1 MIGAIVNTLAAVVG
15 GLLGSL
21 LKKGIPER
29 FADLV
34 QKGLALCVLYIG
46 IKGSLV
52 GTNTLVTILS
62 LVLGA
67 ILGEL
72 LDIDRGIERLGAWAQ
87 RKLSKGGS
95 RLGEGFVTASL
106 LFCVGSMAVVGSLQS
121 GLTGNHETIFTKSML
136 DFVSAIILASTLGLG
151 VCLSGAFVLVY
162 QGAIVLLL
170 GRPRPQRLRGGGDEL
185 RGQSA
190 HRRPGPQYAGDS
202 QAQGGESPA
211 RHVPSHH
218 SLPLYEVNVRNN
230 RVHALRGGAAAIRRR
245 YL

>member
-1 MIGAIVNTLAAVVG
+1 MIGAIVNTLAAIVG

-72 LDIDRGIERLGAWAQ
+72 LNIDGAIERLGAWAQ

-162 QGAIVLLL
+162 QGAIVLLARWAAPILSDYVVAEMSCAGSLLIVAL
-170 GRPRPQRLRGGGDEL
+170 GLNMLGITKL
-185 RGQSA
+185 KVA
-190 HRRPGPQYAGDS
+190 NLL
-202 QAQGGESPA
+202 PA
-211 RHVPSHH
+211 MF
-218 SLPLYEVNVRNN
+218 LPIILC
-230 RVHALRGGAAAIRRR
+230 LFMK
-245 YL
+245 

>member
-1 MIGAIVNTLAAVVG
+1 MIGTLVNTLAAEVG

-72 LDIDRGIERLGAWAQ
+72 LNIDGAIERLGAWAQ
-87 RKLSKGGS
+87 GKLSKGGGS

-106 LFCVGSMAVVGSLQS
+106 LFCVGSMSVVGSLQS

-136 DFVSAIILASTLGLG
+136 DFVSAIILASSLGLG

-162 QGAIVLLL
+162 QGAIVLLARWAAPVLSDYVVAEMSCAGSLLIVAL
-170 GRPRPQRLRGGGDEL
+170 GLNMLGIAKL
-185 RGQSA
+185 KVA
-190 HRRPGPQYAGDS
+190 NLL
-202 QAQGGESPA
+202 PA
-211 RHVPSHH
+211 MF
-218 SLPLYEVNVRNN
+218 LPIILC
-230 RVHALRGGAAAIRRR
+230 LFMK
-245 YL
+245 

>member
-72 LDIDRGIERLGAWAQ
+72 MNIDGAIERLGAWAQ

-136 DFVSAIILASTLGLG
+136 DFVSAIILASSLGLG
-151 VCLSGAFVLVY
+151 VCLSGVFVFVY
-162 QGAIVLLL
+162 QGAIVLLARWAAPILSDYVVAEMSCAGSLLIVAL
-170 GRPRPQRLRGGGDEL
+170 GLNMLGITKLKVGNL
-185 RGQSA
+185 L
-190 HRRPGPQYAGDS
+190 
-202 QAQGGESPA
+202 PA
-211 RHVPSHH
+211 MF
-218 SLPLYEVNVRNN
+218 LPIILC
-230 RVHALRGGAAAIRRR
+230 LFMK
-245 YL
+245 

>member
-1 MIGAIVNTLAAVVG
+1 MIGTLVNTLAAVVG

-34 QKGLALCVLYIG
+34 QKGLALCILYIG

-136 DFVSAIILASTLGLG
+136 DFVSAIILASSLGLG

-162 QGAIVLLL
+162 QGAIVLLARWAAPVLSDYVVAEMSCAGSLLIVAL
-170 GRPRPQRLRGGGDEL
+170 GLNMLGIAKL
-185 RGQSA
+185 KVA
-190 HRRPGPQYAGDS
+190 NLL
-202 QAQGGESPA
+202 PA
-211 RHVPSHH
+211 MF
-218 SLPLYEVNVRNN
+218 LPIILC
-230 RVHALRGGAAAIRRR
+230 LFMK
-245 YL
+245 

>member
-72 LDIDRGIERLGAWAQ
+72 MNIDGAIE
-87 RKLSKGGS
+87 

-162 QGAIVLLL
+162 QGAIVLLARWAAPILSDYVVAEMSCAGSLLIVAL
-170 GRPRPQRLRGGGDEL
+170 GLNMLGITKIKVANL
-185 RGQSA
+185 L
-190 HRRPGPQYAGDS
+190 
-202 QAQGGESPA
+202 PA
-211 RHVPSHH
+211 MF
-218 SLPLYEVNVRNN
+218 LPIILC
-230 RVHALRGGAAAIRRR
+230 LFMK
-245 YL
+245 

>member
-106 LFCVGSMAVVGSLQS
+106 LFCVGSMSVVGSLQS

-136 DFVSAIILASTLGLG
+136 DFVSAIILGSSLGLG

-162 QGAIVLLL
+162 QGAIVLLARWAAPILSDYVVAEMSCAGSLLIVAL
-170 GRPRPQRLRGGGDEL
+170 GLNMLGVTKLKVGNL
-185 RGQSA
+185 L
-190 HRRPGPQYAGDS
+190 
-202 QAQGGESPA
+202 PA
-211 RHVPSHH
+211 MF
-218 SLPLYEVNVRNN
+218 LPIILC
-230 RVHALRGGAAAIRRR
+230 LFMK
-245 YL
+245 

>member
-1 MIGAIVNTLAAVVG
+1 MIGTLVNTLAAVVG

-136 DFVSAIILASTLGLG
+136 DFVSAIILASSLGLG

-162 QGAIVLLL
+162 QGAIVLLARWAAPILSDYVVAEMSCAGSLLIIAL
-170 GRPRPQRLRGGGDEL
+170 GLNMLGITRLKVGNL
-185 RGQSA
+185 L
-190 HRRPGPQYAGDS
+190 
-202 QAQGGESPA
+202 PA
-211 RHVPSHH
+211 MF
-218 SLPLYEVNVRNN
+218 LPIILC
-230 RVHALRGGAAAIRRR
+230 LFMK
-245 YL
+245 

>member
-1 MIGAIVNTLAAVVG
+1 MIGTLVNTLAAVVG

-34 QKGLALCVLYIG
+34 QKGLALCILYIG

-62 LVLGA
+62 MVLGA

-72 LDIDRGIERLGAWAQ
+72 LNIDGAIERLGAWAQ
-87 RKLSKGGS
+87 RKLSRGGS

-136 DFVSAIILASTLGLG
+136 DFVSAIILASSLGLG
-151 VCLSGAFVLVY
+151 VCLSGVFVLVY
-162 QGAIVLLL
+162 QGAIVLLARWAAPVLSDYVVAEMSCAGSLLIVAL
-170 GRPRPQRLRGGGDEL
+170 GLNMLGIAKIKVANL
-185 RGQSA
+185 L
-190 HRRPGPQYAGDS
+190 
-202 QAQGGESPA
+202 PA
-211 RHVPSHH
+211 MF
-218 SLPLYEVNVRNN
+218 LPIILC
-230 RVHALRGGAAAIRRR
+230 LFMK
-245 YL
+245 

>member
-72 LDIDRGIERLGAWAQ
+72 LNIDGAIERLGAWAQ

-162 QGAIVLLL
+162 QGAIVLLARWAAPILSDYVVAEMSCAGSLLIVAL
-170 GRPRPQRLRGGGDEL
+170 GLNMLGITKL
-185 RGQSA
+185 KVA
-190 HRRPGPQYAGDS
+190 NLL
-202 QAQGGESPA
+202 PA
-211 RHVPSHH
+211 MF
-218 SLPLYEVNVRNN
+218 LPIILC
-230 RVHALRGGAAAIRRR
+230 LFMK
-245 YL
+245 

>member
-1 MIGAIVNTLAAVVG
+1 MIGTLVNTLAAVVG

-34 QKGLALCVLYIG
+34 QKGLALCILYIG

-62 LVLGA
+62 MVLGA

-72 LDIDRGIERLGAWAQ
+72 LNIDGAIERLGAWAQ
-87 RKLSKGGS
+87 RKLSRGGS

-136 DFVSAIILASTLGLG
+136 DFVSAIILASSLGLG
-151 VCLSGAFVLVY
+151 VCLSGVFVLVY
-162 QGAIVLLL
+162 QGAIVLLARWAAPVLSDYVVAEMSCAGSLLIVAL
-170 GRPRPQRLRGGGDEL
+170 GLNMLGIVKL
-185 RGQSA
+185 KVA
-190 HRRPGPQYAGDS
+190 NLL
-202 QAQGGESPA
+202 PA
-211 RHVPSHH
+211 MF
-218 SLPLYEVNVRNN
+218 LPIILC
-230 RVHALRGGAAAIRRR
+230 LFMK
-245 YL
+245 

>member
-1 MIGAIVNTLAAVVG
+1 MIGTLVNTLAAVVG

-72 LDIDRGIERLGAWAQ
+72 LNIDGAIERLGAWAQ

-151 VCLSGAFVLVY
+151 VCLSGIFVLVY
-162 QGAIVLLL
+162 QGAIVLLARWAAPILSDYVVAEMSCAGSLLIVAL
-170 GRPRPQRLRGGGDEL
+170 GLNMLGITKL
-185 RGQSA
+185 KVA
-190 HRRPGPQYAGDS
+190 NLL
-202 QAQGGESPA
+202 PA
-211 RHVPSHH
+211 MF
-218 SLPLYEVNVRNN
+218 LPIIFCLFMK
-230 RVHALRGGAAAIRRR
+230 
-245 YL
+245 

>member
-21 LKKGIPER
+21 LKKGIPAR

-72 LDIDRGIERLGAWAQ
+72 MNIDGAIERLGAWAQ

-162 QGAIVLLL
+162 QGAIVLLARWAAPILSDYVVAEMSCAGSLLIVAL
-170 GRPRPQRLRGGGDEL
+170 GLNMLGITKL
-185 RGQSA
+185 KVA
-190 HRRPGPQYAGDS
+190 NLL
-202 QAQGGESPA
+202 PA
-211 RHVPSHH
+211 MF
-218 SLPLYEVNVRNN
+218 LPIILC
-230 RVHALRGGAAAIRRR
+230 LFMK
-245 YL
+245 

>member
-1 MIGAIVNTLAAVVG
+1 MTGTLVNTLAAVVG

-72 LDIDRGIERLGAWAQ
+72 LNIDGGIERLGAWAQ
-87 RKLSKGGS
+87 SKLSRKGTS

-121 GLTGNHETIFTKSML
+121 GLTGSHETIFTKSLL
-136 DFVSAIILASTLGLG
+136 DFVSAIILASSLGLG

-162 QGAIVLLL
+162 QGAIVLLARWAAPILSDGTVAEMSCAGSLLIIAL
-170 GRPRPQRLRGGGDEL
+170 GLNMLGVTKL
-185 RGQSA
+185 KVA
-190 HRRPGPQYAGDS
+190 NLL
-202 QAQGGESPA
+202 PA
-211 RHVPSHH
+211 MF
-218 SLPLYEVNVRNN
+218 LPIVLC
-230 RVHALRGGAAAIRRR
+230 LFIK
-245 YL
+245 

>member
-87 RKLSKGGS
+87 RKLSRGGS

-136 DFVSAIILASTLGLG
+136 DFVSAIILASSLGLG

-162 QGAIVLLL
+162 QGAIVLLARWAAPVLSDYVVAEMSCAGSLLIVAL
-170 GRPRPQRLRGGGDEL
+170 GLNMLGIAKIKVANL
-185 RGQSA
+185 L
-190 HRRPGPQYAGDS
+190 
-202 QAQGGESPA
+202 PA
-211 RHVPSHH
+211 MF
-218 SLPLYEVNVRNN
+218 LPIVLC
-230 RVHALRGGAAAIRRR
+230 LFMK
-245 YL
+245 

>member
-29 FADLV
+29 VADLV
-34 QKGLALCVLYIG
+34 QKGMAHCVLYIG

-72 LDIDRGIERLGAWAQ
+72 MNIDGAIERLGAWAQ

-151 VCLSGAFVLVY
+151 VCLSGIFVLVY
-162 QGAIVLLL
+162 QGAIVLLARWAAPILSDYVVAEMSCAGSLLIVAL
-170 GRPRPQRLRGGGDEL
+170 GLNMLGITKIKVANL
-185 RGQSA
+185 L
-190 HRRPGPQYAGDS
+190 
-202 QAQGGESPA
+202 PA
-211 RHVPSHH
+211 MF
-218 SLPLYEVNVRNN
+218 LPIIFCLFMK
-230 RVHALRGGAAAIRRR
+230 
-245 YL
+245 

>member
-72 LDIDRGIERLGAWAQ
+72 MNIDGAIERLGAWAQ

-162 QGAIVLLL
+162 QGAIVLLARWAAPILSDYVVAEMSCAGSLLIVAL
-170 GRPRPQRLRGGGDEL
+170 GLNMLEITKIKVANL
-185 RGQSA
+185 L
-190 HRRPGPQYAGDS
+190 
-202 QAQGGESPA
+202 PA
-211 RHVPSHH
+211 MF
-218 SLPLYEVNVRNN
+218 LPIIFCLFMK
-230 RVHALRGGAAAIRRR
+230 
-245 YL
+245 

>member
-1 MIGAIVNTLAAVVG
+1 MIGALVNTLAAGVG

-67 ILGEL
+67 LRGEL
-72 LDIDRGIERLGAWAQ
+72 LNIDGGIERLGAWAQ

-106 LFCVGSMAVVGSLQS
+106 LFCVGSMSVVGSLQS

-136 DFVSAIILASTLGLG
+136 DFVSAIILASSLGLG

-162 QGAIVLLL
+162 QGAIVLLARWAAPVLSDYVVAEMSCAGSLLIVAL
-170 GRPRPQRLRGGGDEL
+170 GLNMLGVTKLKVGNL
-185 RGQSA
+185 L
-190 HRRPGPQYAGDS
+190 
-202 QAQGGESPA
+202 PA
-211 RHVPSHH
+211 MF
-218 SLPLYEVNVRNN
+218 LPIILC
-230 RVHALRGGAAAIRRR
+230 LFMK
-245 YL
+245 

>member
-1 MIGAIVNTLAAVVG
+1 MIGTVVNTLAAVVG

-72 LDIDRGIERLGAWAQ
+72 LNIDGGIERLGAWAQ
-87 RKLSKGGS
+87 SKLSRGGS
-95 RLGEGFVTASL
+95 RIGEGFVTASL
-106 LFCVGSMAVVGSLQS
+106 LFCVGSMSVVGSLQS

-136 DFVSAIILASTLGLG
+136 DFVSAIILASSLGLG

-162 QGAIVLLL
+162 QGAIVLLARWAAPILSDYVVAEMSCAGSLLIIAL
-170 GRPRPQRLRGGGDEL
+170 GLNMLGVTKLKVGNL
-185 RGQSA
+185 L
-190 HRRPGPQYAGDS
+190 
-202 QAQGGESPA
+202 PA
-211 RHVPSHH
+211 MF
-218 SLPLYEVNVRNN
+218 LPIILC
-230 RVHALRGGAAAIRRR
+230 LFMK
-245 YL
+245 

>member
-1 MIGAIVNTLAAVVG
+1 MIGALVNTLAAVVG

-72 LDIDRGIERLGAWAQ
+72 MNIDGAIERLGAWAQ

-151 VCLSGAFVLVY
+151 VCLSGIFVLVY
-162 QGAIVLLL
+162 QGSIVLLARWAAPILSDYVVAEMSCAGSLLIVAL
-170 GRPRPQRLRGGGDEL
+170 GLNMLGITKL
-185 RGQSA
+185 KVA
-190 HRRPGPQYAGDS
+190 NLL
-202 QAQGGESPA
+202 PA
-211 RHVPSHH
+211 MF
-218 SLPLYEVNVRNN
+218 LPIILC
-230 RVHALRGGAAAIRRR
+230 LFMK
-245 YL
+245 

>member
-72 LDIDRGIERLGAWAQ
+72 LNIDGAIERLGAWAQ

-162 QGAIVLLL
+162 QGAIVLLARWAAPILSDYVVAEMSCAGSLLIVAL
-170 GRPRPQRLRGGGDEL
+170 GLNMLGITKL
-185 RGQSA
+185 KVA
-190 HRRPGPQYAGDS
+190 NLL
-202 QAQGGESPA
+202 PA
-211 RHVPSHH
+211 MF
-218 SLPLYEVNVRNN
+218 LPIIFCLFMK
-230 RVHALRGGAAAIRRR
+230 
-245 YL
+245 

>member
-1 MIGAIVNTLAAVVG
+1 MIGTIVNTLAAVVG

-72 LDIDRGIERLGAWAQ
+72 LNIDGGIERLGAWAQ
-87 RKLSKGGS
+87 SKLSKGGS

-106 LFCVGSMAVVGSLQS
+106 LFCVGSMSVVGSLQS
-121 GLTGNHETIFTKSML
+121 GLTGSHETIFTKSML
-136 DFVSAIILASTLGLG
+136 DFVSAIILGSSLGLG

-162 QGAIVLLL
+162 QGAIVLLARWAAPILSDYVVAEMSCAGSLLIVAL
-170 GRPRPQRLRGGGDEL
+170 GLNMLGVTKLKVGNL
-185 RGQSA
+185 L
-190 HRRPGPQYAGDS
+190 
-202 QAQGGESPA
+202 PA
-211 RHVPSHH
+211 MF
-218 SLPLYEVNVRNN
+218 LPIILC
-230 RVHALRGGAAAIRRR
+230 LFMK
-245 YL
+245 

>member
-1 MIGAIVNTLAAVVG
+1 MIGTIVNTLAAVVG

-46 IKGSLV
+46 VKGSLV

-72 LDIDRGIERLGAWAQ
+72 LNIDGGIERLGAWAQ
-87 RKLSKGGS
+87 SKLSKGGS

-106 LFCVGSMAVVGSLQS
+106 LFCVGSMSVVGSLQS
-121 GLTGNHETIFTKSML
+121 GLTGDNSTIFTKSML
-136 DFVSAIILASTLGLG
+136 DFVSAIILASSLGLG

-162 QGAIVLLL
+162 QGAIVLLARWAAPILSDYVVAEMSCAGSLLIIAL
-170 GRPRPQRLRGGGDEL
+170 GLNMLGVTKLKVGNL
-185 RGQSA
+185 L
-190 HRRPGPQYAGDS
+190 
-202 QAQGGESPA
+202 PA
-211 RHVPSHH
+211 MF
-218 SLPLYEVNVRNN
+218 LPIILC
-230 RVHALRGGAAAIRRR
+230 LFMK
-245 YL
+245 

>member
-1 MIGAIVNTLAAVVG
+1 MIGTLVNTLAAVVG

-34 QKGLALCVLYIG
+34 QKGLALCILYIG

-87 RKLSKGGS
+87 SKLSRGGS

-151 VCLSGAFVLVY
+151 VCLSGVFVFIY
-162 QGAIVLLL
+162 QGAIVLLARWAAPILSEYVVAEMSCAGSLLIVAL
-170 GRPRPQRLRGGGDEL
+170 GLNMLGVTKL
-185 RGQSA
+185 KA
-190 HRRPGPQYAGDS
+190 ANLL
-202 QAQGGESPA
+202 PA
-211 RHVPSHH
+211 MF
-218 SLPLYEVNVRNN
+218 LPIILC
-230 RVHALRGGAAAIRRR
+230 LFMK
-245 YL
+245 

>member
-72 LDIDRGIERLGAWAQ
+72 MNIDGAIERLGAWAQ

-162 QGAIVLLL
+162 QGAIVLLARWAAPILSDYVVAEMSCAGSLLIVAL
-170 GRPRPQRLRGGGDEL
+170 GLNMLGIAKIKVANL
-185 RGQSA
+185 L
-190 HRRPGPQYAGDS
+190 
-202 QAQGGESPA
+202 PA
-211 RHVPSHH
+211 MF
-218 SLPLYEVNVRNN
+218 LPIIFCLFMK
-230 RVHALRGGAAAIRRR
+230 
-245 YL
+245 

>member
-72 LDIDRGIERLGAWAQ
+72 MNIDGAIERLGAWAQ

-162 QGAIVLLL
+162 QGAIVLLARWAAPILSDYVVAEMSCAGSLLIVAL
-170 GRPRPQRLRGGGDEL
+170 GLNMLGITKL
-185 RGQSA
+185 KVA
-190 HRRPGPQYAGDS
+190 NLL
-202 QAQGGESPA
+202 PA
-211 RHVPSHH
+211 MF
-218 SLPLYEVNVRNN
+218 LPIVFCLFMK
-230 RVHALRGGAAAIRRR
+230 
-245 YL
+245 

>member
-1 MIGAIVNTLAAVVG
+1 M
-15 GLLGSL
+15 
-21 LKKGIPER
+21 
-29 FADLV
+29 

-52 GTNTLVTILS
+52 GANTLVTILS

-72 LDIDRGIERLGAWAQ
+72 LNIDGAIERLGAWAQ

-136 DFVSAIILASTLGLG
+136 DFVSAIILASSLGLG

-162 QGAIVLLL
+162 QGAIVLLARWAAPVLSDYVVAEMSCAGSLLIVAL
-170 GRPRPQRLRGGGDEL
+170 GLNMLGIAKL
-185 RGQSA
+185 KVA
-190 HRRPGPQYAGDS
+190 NLL
-202 QAQGGESPA
+202 PA
-211 RHVPSHH
+211 MF
-218 SLPLYEVNVRNN
+218 LPIILC
-230 RVHALRGGAAAIRRR
+230 LFMK
-245 YL
+245 

>member
-72 LDIDRGIERLGAWAQ
+72 MNIDGAIERLGAWAQ

-162 QGAIVLLL
+162 QGAIVLLARWAAPGLSDYVVAEMSCAGSLLIIAL
-170 GRPRPQRLRGGGDEL
+170 GLNMLGVTKL
-185 RGQSA
+185 KVA
-190 HRRPGPQYAGDS
+190 NLL
-202 QAQGGESPA
+202 PA
-211 RHVPSHH
+211 MF
-218 SLPLYEVNVRNN
+218 LPIVLC
-230 RVHALRGGAAAIRRR
+230 LFIK
-245 YL
+245 

>member
-1 MIGAIVNTLAAVVG
+1 MIGTLVNTLAAVVG

-72 LDIDRGIERLGAWAQ
+72 LNIDGAIERLGAWAQ

-136 DFVSAIILASTLGLG
+136 DFVSAIILASSLGLG

-162 QGAIVLLL
+162 QGAIVLLARWAAPVLSDYVVAEMSCAGSLLIVAL
-170 GRPRPQRLRGGGDEL
+170 GLNMLGITKLKVGNL
-185 RGQSA
+185 L
-190 HRRPGPQYAGDS
+190 
-202 QAQGGESPA
+202 PA
-211 RHVPSHH
+211 MF
-218 SLPLYEVNVRNN
+218 LPIILC
-230 RVHALRGGAAAIRRR
+230 LFMK
-245 YL
+245 

>member
-46 IKGSLV
+46 LKGSLV

-136 DFVSAIILASTLGLG
+136 DFVSAIILASSLGLG

-162 QGAIVLLL
+162 QGAIVLLARWAAPILSDYVVAEMSCAGSLLIVAL
-170 GRPRPQRLRGGGDEL
+170 GLNMLGITKL
-185 RGQSA
+185 KVA
-190 HRRPGPQYAGDS
+190 NLL
-202 QAQGGESPA
+202 PA
-211 RHVPSHH
+211 MF
-218 SLPLYEVNVRNN
+218 LPIILC
-230 RVHALRGGAAAIRRR
+230 LFMK
-245 YL
+245 

>member
-72 LDIDRGIERLGAWAQ
+72 LNIDGAIERLGAWAQ

-95 RLGEGFVTASL
+95 RLGEAFVTASL

-162 QGAIVLLL
+162 QGAIVLLARWAAPILSDYVVAEMSCAGSLLIVAL
-170 GRPRPQRLRGGGDEL
+170 GLNMLGITKL
-185 RGQSA
+185 KVA
-190 HRRPGPQYAGDS
+190 NLL
-202 QAQGGESPA
+202 PA
-211 RHVPSHH
+211 MF
-218 SLPLYEVNVRNN
+218 LPIILC
-230 RVHALRGGAAAIRRR
+230 LFMK
-245 YL
+245 